1 MNPVNFNPAI
11 NPLSPRPLQ
20 PTGIAQKP
28 EELKKADFG
37 DLVKQYMEKTEQN
50 QQASDTAV
58 KDMLTGKSE
67 DINSVVAQVAKADM
81 SFKLLVGVRNKII
94 EAYKQTMQMQI

>member
-1 MNPVNFNPAI
+1 M
-11 NPLSPRPLQ
+11 SPRPLQ

-28 EELKKADFG
+28 EELRKADFG
-37 DLVKQYMEKTEQN
+37 DLVKKCMEKTEQN
-50 QQASDTAV
+50 EQASEMAV
-58 KDMLTGKSE
+58 KDMLTGKNE

>member
-1 MNPVNFNPAI
+1 MNVINFNPAI
-11 NPLSPRPLQ
+11 SPISPKPLQ
-20 PTGIAQKP
+20 PANSAHKP
-28 EELKKADFG
+28 EELKKTDFG
-37 DLVKQYMEKTEQN
+37 NLVKKYVEQV
-50 QQASDTAV
+50 QQTDEASETAV
-58 KDMLTGKSE
+58 KDMLTGKNQ

>member
-11 NPLSPRPLQ
+11 SSISPRPLQ

-28 EELKKADFG
+28 EGLQKADFG
-37 DLVKQYMEKTEQN
+37 NLVQKCVEQADQN
-50 QQASDTAV
+50 QQASETAV

-67 DINSVVAQVAKADM
+67 DINTVVAQVAKADM

>member
-1 MNPVNFNPAI
+1 MNVVNFNPAI
-11 NPLSPRPLQ
+11 SPISPQPLQ

-28 EELKKADFG
+28 TELKKTDFG
-37 DLVKQYMEKTEQN
+37 DLIKQCMEKTEQS
-50 QQASDTAV
+50 QQASETAV
-58 KDMLTGKSE
+58 KDMLTGRSE

>member
-1 MNPVNFNPAI
+1 MNAVNFNPAI
-11 NPLSPRPLQ
+11 SPISPKPLQ

-28 EELKKADFG
+28 EGLRNTDFG
-37 DLVKQYMEKTEQN
+37 DLVKQCMENTEQN
-50 QQASDTAV
+50 QQASETAV
-58 KDMLTGKSE
+58 KDMLTGKNN
-67 DINSVVAQVAKADM
+67 DINTVVAQVAKADM

>member
-1 MNPVNFNPAI
+1 MNINFNPAI
-11 NPLSPRPLQ
+11 TPISPKPLQ
-20 PTGIAQKP
+20 PINTAQKP
-28 EELKKADFG
+28 EELKNGNFG
-37 DLVKQYMEKTEQN
+37 DLLNKFVQETKQAD
-50 QQASDTAV
+50 QASETAV
-58 KDMLTGKSE
+58 KDMLAGKSQ

>member
-1 MNPVNFNPAI
+1 MNVVNFNPAI
-11 NPLSPRPLQ
+11 SSIQPRPLQ
-20 PTGIAQKP
+20 PAGIAQKP
-28 EELKKADFG
+28 AELKKTDFG
-37 DLVKQYMEKTEQN
+37 DLVKQCMEKTEQS
-50 QQASDTAV
+50 QQASDMAV
-58 KDMLTGKSE
+58 KDMLAGKND

>member
-1 MNPVNFNPAI
+1 MNVVNFNPAI
-11 NPLSPRPLQ
+11 SSMPPRPLQ

-37 DLVKQYMEKTEQN
+37 DLVKQCIEKTEQN
-50 QQASDTAV
+50 QQASETAV
-58 KDMLTGKSE
+58 KDMLTGKNE

-81 SFKLLVGVRNKII
+81 SFKLMVGVRNKII